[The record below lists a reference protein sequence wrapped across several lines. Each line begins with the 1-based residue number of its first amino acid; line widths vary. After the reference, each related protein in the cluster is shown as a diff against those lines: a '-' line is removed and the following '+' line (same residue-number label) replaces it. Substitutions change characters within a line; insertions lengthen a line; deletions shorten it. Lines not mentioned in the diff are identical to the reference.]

1 MCIGEGATAL
11 VDWIRGLT
19 GWRRVGAAFLAGLA
33 SALAFAPTHLAPLL
47 FLTFPI
53 LLTLLD
59 QDDVLQSARERMTR
73 GFAAAWAFGFGYHLV
88 GLHWI
93 GHAFLVQ
100 ADIFAWA
107 LPFAVTLLPA
117 GLAIFFGLAGVV
129 VTLTP
134 ARALWRPVAFV
145 LAFATA
151 EWLRSVILTGFP
163 WNVIGYALAWPL
175 ELMQAFA
182 VVGLHGLTLMTL
194 TLAVAPFLVWRRLG
208 RDPERTAFA
217 VAAAFAAAAVPL
229 AALYGFGAARLA
241 SIETTELPG
250 VRLRLVQPSID
261 QTEKWQPDKQAE
273 IFRKHLDLTAGG
285 TASGDRA
292 PQLAAT
298 PVTHIIWAE
307 AAMPFRPL
315 DSAYAL
321 ERLAATIPDGKHLIA
336 GILRSEPRGTVTDAS
351 RSSVAAQNVFN
362 STVVLDASARTVGL
376 YDKFHLVPFGEYLP
390 FPALFEA
397 IGFETLVRERGGFT
411 PAVGTRTPMT
421 IPGLPPVEML
431 ICYEAIFP
439 HEVAIGRTRPG
450 LLMNLTND
458 GWFGTWSGPHQHFLQ
473 TRARAVEQGIPLVR
487 VSNNGISAVIDP
499 AGRVHGPILGL
510 NAVAVADV
518 GVPHAIQPTV
528 YARWRD
534 WPALGIAL
542 LILMAGVIAHRWPQT
557 ARGGH
562 V

>member
-1 MCIGEGATAL
+1 MCTGEGATAL
-11 VDWIRGLT
+11 VGWLRVLT

-208 RDPERTAFA
+208 RDPERTALQSPQHLRQPPCRWLLSTA
-217 VAAAFAAAAVPL
+217 L
-229 AALYGFGAARLA
+229 ALRVSRRSKRPNCPVCGCVWSSRA
-241 SIETTELPG
+241 S
-250 VRLRLVQPSID
+250 
-261 QTEKWQPDKQAE
+261 
-273 IFRKHLDLTAGG
+273 
-285 TASGDRA
+285 
-292 PQLAAT
+292 
-298 PVTHIIWAE
+298 
-307 AAMPFRPL
+307 
-315 DSAYAL
+315 
-321 ERLAATIPDGKHLIA
+321 
-336 GILRSEPRGTVTDAS
+336 
-351 RSSVAAQNVFN
+351 
-362 STVVLDASARTVGL
+362 
-376 YDKFHLVPFGEYLP
+376 
-390 FPALFEA
+390 
-397 IGFETLVRERGGFT
+397 
-411 PAVGTRTPMT
+411 
-421 IPGLPPVEML
+421 
-431 ICYEAIFP
+431 
-439 HEVAIGRTRPG
+439 TRPR
-450 LLMNLTND
+450 
-458 GWFGTWSGPHQHFLQ
+458 SGSQINRQKFFK
-473 TRARAVEQGIPLVR
+473 
-487 VSNNGISAVIDP
+487 SIS
-499 AGRVHGPILGL
+499 
-510 NAVAVADV
+510 
-518 GVPHAIQPTV
+518 T
-528 YARWRD
+528 
-534 WPALGIAL
+534 
-542 LILMAGVIAHRWPQT
+542 
-557 ARGGH
+557 
-562 V
+562 